1 MPFVHVEMA
10 ILHENKEESQ
20 FSTAALQGKLTVPF
34 LKSKIVLKAKICVKI
49 WL

>member
-20 FSTAALQGKLTVPF
+20 FFTAALQGRHTVLF
-34 LKSKIVLKAKICVKI
+34 LRSKMVLKAKICVKI